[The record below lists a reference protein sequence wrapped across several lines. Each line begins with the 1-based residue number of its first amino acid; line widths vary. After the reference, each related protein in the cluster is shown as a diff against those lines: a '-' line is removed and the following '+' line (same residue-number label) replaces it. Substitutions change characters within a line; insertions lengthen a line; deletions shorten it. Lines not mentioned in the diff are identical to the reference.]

1 MSDILKLE
9 NKSIVITDPCYL
21 NDTLKGKIRKEDF
34 EWYSDGGVKTSM
46 YKMGIENYIAVPTL
60 YGDWSCTAYNI
71 GIFDIRDYKNVSELS
86 KFFQKNVSDKDKIG
100 NFCADSGMV
109 CVVLADELRNFNIDF
124 FEWALCHKHCAT
136 YIPNYTGEIGIYD
149 VKDEGSKYNTVYRHI
164 YGIGEGLYGCK
175 NFCTAQ
181 TGY

>member
-71 GIFDIRDYKNVSELS
+71 GIFDIRDYKNVSELY
-86 KFFQKNVSDKDKIG
+86 KFFQKNVSDKYKLG

-124 FEWALCHKHCAT
+124 F
-136 YIPNYTGEIGIYD
+136 
-149 VKDEGSKYNTVYRHI
+149 
-164 YGIGEGLYGCK
+164 
-175 NFCTAQ
+175 
-181 TGY
+181 